1 MDYQALEKLYTF
13 WFSNSNNWFNQ
24 SDVFDNLVIQL
35 FSQLLNSASLD
46 IEITNSSIFTSI
58 IILYDQIPR
67 HIYRENEEKINH
79 YLNIII
85 PFVKKN
91 YYFFSDTLTSEEFR
105 FVLLPLRHTN
115 DFNMIKFVID
125 ETWQKIFTS
134 VDEKSLLSYKRFL
147 NATYNRYI
155 SKNSDDSNLILHDYL
170 ISKFDT
176 NYDILFNKL
185 YLDPLCAD
193 NTQIMDVG
201 FDILILD
208 IQDQIKKF
216 IKDNNITHGII
227 SLSGGV
233 DSMVL
238 SYILNK
244 LKVDLIAVHINY
256 NNRPEEC
263 FHEEKIIINW
273 CKYILKIP
281 LFIRKIEEI
290 NRSDSMKYEMRELY
304 ESYTKNIRFNAYKNA
319 HRRYFEG
326 KNVAV
331 FMGHNRDD
339 CFENILTNIASQT
352 HIDNLT
358 GMLPATNLSNINFIR
373 PMLECDKKSIYEF
386 AKIFQIPFFVDST
399 PKWSQ
404 RGMIR
409 DNIRPALEN
418 WNDKMIDSMFE
429 LSNTLTLYQ
438 QFVKSIVKK
447 DLLQKTLICQI
458 NAIQL
463 NPLYWK
469 EVFNQSNIY
478 LSNKSLENYINKLE
492 YIKKNI
498 HKYQSNNVYKHI
510 LNKNTLIH
518 WCLDRRDQIL
528 IDIVRI
534 NI

>member
-1 MDYQALEKLYTF
+1 MNYPALEKLYTF

-24 SDVFDNLVIQL
+24 SDVFDNLVTQL
-35 FSQLLNSASLD
+35 FSELLNSASLD
-46 IEITNSSIFTSI
+46 IEITTPSIFTSI

-67 HIYRENEEKINH
+67 HIYRGNEEKINH

-91 YYFFSDTLTSEEFR
+91 YYFFNNNLTSEEFS

-115 DFNMIKFVID
+115 NFTMIKFVID

-155 SKNSDDSNLILHDYL
+155 NKNSDDSNLILHDYL
-170 ISKFDT
+170 VSKSEF
-176 NYDILFNKL
+176 NYDRLFGRQYLDLLCIRNTKVVDIDIDSSNIL
-185 YLDPLCAD
+185 YL
-193 NTQIMDVG
+193 
-201 FDILILD
+201 
-208 IQDQIKKF
+208 QIKQF
-216 IKDNNITHGII
+216 VDDNKITHGII

-244 LKVDLIAVHINY
+244 LKIDLIAVHINY
-256 NNRPEEC
+256 NNRPNEC
-263 FHEEKIIINW
+263 LHEEKIIINW

-281 LFIRKIEEI
+281 LFVRTIEEI
-290 NRSDSMKYEMRELY
+290 NRSDSMKYEMRDLY

-319 HRRYFEG
+319 HQRYFKGE
-326 KNVAV
+326 NIAV

-358 GMLPATNLSNINFIR
+358 GMLPTTNLSNINFIR
-373 PMLECDKKSIYEF
+373 PMLECDKKTIYEF
-386 AKIFQIPFFVDST
+386 AKLYQIPFFVDST

-409 DNIRPALEN
+409 DNIRPALEK

-429 LSNTLTLYQ
+429 LSTTLTLYQ

-447 DLLQKTLICQI
+447 DLLQKTLIYPVS
-458 NAIQL
+458 AIQL
-463 NPLYWK
+463 NPIYWK

-492 YIKKNI
+492 YIKKNHHQI
-498 HKYQSNNVYKHI
+498 NHLYKHI
-510 LNKNTLIH
+510 LNKQTLIH
-518 WCLDRRDQIL
+518 WLINKENNLL
-528 IDIVRI
+528 IDIVRT